1 MVETF
6 SELEFCTVNTDELTD
21 NQITLIRDFFDNNYQ
36 QANQKY
42 LDGSL
47 KALRKIS
54 MALDSGR
61 LVGFSLADSLSI
73 PIPRME
79 KEQLVML
86 GGIGCIDP
94 NYRRLGLF
102 SRLANLAGGERESV
116 LHGAERILACARIAH
131 PASFRT
137 LRRLPGVI
145 PNETFPLS
153 EWQLE
158 VGAAIAELYGV
169 RLKPGTL
176 IVQGDGVPIGYPNI
190 ELEVCDEE
198 WQVFTAVDRNQG
210 DSLLGIAWAPT
221 PPEGW

>member
-1 MVETF
+1 MPGTL
-6 SELEFCTVNTDELTD
+6 SGLEFCTVNTDKLTD
-21 NQITLIRDFFDNNYQ
+21 NQIALIHDCFENNYKH
-36 QANQKY
+36 ANHKY
-42 LDGSL
+42 FDGSL

-54 MALDSGR
+54 MALDTDR
-61 LVGFSLADSLSI
+61 LVGFSLAGSLSVS
-73 PIPRME
+73 IPRME

-94 NYRRLGLF
+94 HYRRLGLF

-116 LHGAERILACARIAH
+116 LDGAERILACARVAH
-131 PASFRT
+131 PASFRA

-145 PNETFPLS
+145 PNEAVPLS
-153 EWQLE
+153 KWHLE

-169 RLKPGTL
+169 QLKPGTM
-176 IVQGDGVPIGYPNI
+176 IVQGDGTPIGYPNI
-190 ELEVCDEE
+190 ELDVSDVE
-198 WQVFTAVDRNQG
+198 WRVFASVDRNRG